1 MRRAAWQASRL
12 QACALA
18 SKALVLKA
26 SPSKLTTAALFI
38 VACAVSCAA
47 QSRIAQPAPAQP
59 PATAQQPSSQ
69 IPARAPT
76 GAPARSDADE
86 DFDLN
91 ITERRIT
98 EPEFFA
104 STEVAAGDESARGL
118 SLRVGVAVG
127 AERIDVLLRNVQ
139 GHVRFRASLDAL
151 RRVLDARH
159 AATLSEQSIVV
170 P

>member
-1 MRRAAWQASRL
+1 MRRVALCAS
-12 QACALA
+12 A
-18 SKALVLKA
+18 S
-26 SPSKLTTAALFI
+26 SKLMTAALFI
-38 VACAVSCAA
+38 VACVVSCAA
-47 QSRIAQPAPAQP
+47 QSRIAQPQSAPTQTPAQ
-59 PATAQQPSSQ
+59 QSSAQ
-69 IPARAPT
+69 IPARAPMA
-76 GAPARSDADE
+76 APARGEADE

-91 ITERRIT
+91 ITERRIN

-151 RRVLDARH
+151 RRVLDARR
-159 AATLSEQSIVV
+159 AATLNEPSSVV

>member
-1 MRRAAWQASRL
+1 MRRAA
-12 QACALA
+12 
-18 SKALVLKA
+18 LKA
-26 SPSKLTTAALFI
+26 SASRWKLSAWKVMASSLFV

-47 QSRIAQPAPAQP
+47 QSRVTQSTPAPQP
-59 PATAQQPSSQ
+59 PTQTPTSAPTTS
-69 IPARAPT
+69 PAR
-76 GAPARSDADE
+76 GQADE

-104 STEVAAGDESARGL
+104 STEIAAGDESARGL

-151 RRVLDARH
+151 RRVLDARR
-159 AATLSEQSIVV
+159 AATTNEQSNIV